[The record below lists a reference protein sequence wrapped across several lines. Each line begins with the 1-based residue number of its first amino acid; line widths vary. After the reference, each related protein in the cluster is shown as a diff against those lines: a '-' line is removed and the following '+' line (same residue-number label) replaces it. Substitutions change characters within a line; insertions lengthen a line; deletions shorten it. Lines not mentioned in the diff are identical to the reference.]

1 MTATITTLQN
11 ALKTALDAIPTGSR
25 PVPFAT
31 RIAEADVAELA
42 TNGSAADVVIG
53 FEASGR
59 LGRTDST
66 ILEQFLVPVTI
77 KNRYVSG
84 NQTDIANNHALA
96 ELLRDTL
103 ANYHSSTARVEQ
115 LLSPHPFDN
124 PQAVG
129 PGQYVSRFVLD
140 MDVLRPTA
148 TITNDTTTPL
158 KILGN
163 VRAAVWNAI
172 NDWPEWDS
180 TTWTRKYQNDADFDE
195 LALHDPGQFDLPAIA
210 VTWGPTNPRYFTHII
225 QDFPATVVVTAWLPS
240 REFRLAEYRAWQ
252 IVRAMY
258 QSSPLSNPT
267 VAHIK
272 LLTGRYPEKDAPIA
286 LEPVELGRAQ
296 QLKALK
302 LTFSFTLTG
311 IMSPLKDTN

>member
-11 ALKTALDAIPTGSR
+11 AHKTTLDAIPTGSR

-31 RIAEADVAELA
+31 RIAEADVTELA

-140 MDVLRPTA
+140 MDVLRPVS
-148 TITNDTTTPL
+148 TITTDVTTPSKTL
-158 KILGN
+158 SK
-163 VRAAVWNAI
+163 VRRAVWDSFDN
-172 NDWPEWDS
+172 WSEWDS
-180 TTWTRKYQNDADFDE
+180 STWARKFESDQDLDE
-195 LALHDPGQFDLPAIA
+195 LSLHDPGLFDLPALA
-210 VTWGPTNPRYFTHII
+210 VTWGPTSPKFFAHTV
-225 QDFPATVVVTAWLPS
+225 QEWPATVVVTAWFPAHQT
-240 REFRLAEYRAWQ
+240 RLAEYRAWQ
-252 IVRAMY
+252 MARAVY
-258 QSSPLSNPT
+258 QCAPSNNPT
-267 VAHIK
+267 MSYVRTA
-272 LLTGRYPEKDAPIA
+272 TGRLPTNDTPIA
-286 LEPVELGRAQ
+286 IEPAELGRSQ

-311 IMSPLKDTN
+311 LMSPWNES